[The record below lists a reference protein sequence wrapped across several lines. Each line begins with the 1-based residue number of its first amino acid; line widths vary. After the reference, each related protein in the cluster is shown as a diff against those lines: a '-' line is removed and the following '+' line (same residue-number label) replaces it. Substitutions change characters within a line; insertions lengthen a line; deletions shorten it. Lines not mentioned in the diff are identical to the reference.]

1 MQSTVSTE
9 NVSISL
15 PISDL
20 SFLRTLSKK
29 MGWSLKKQKKSKIEL
44 ALDDVKAGKVFEA
57 SSVEDLMAQLEKRN
71 TKLNILEDLR
81 NRINF
86 VNAEDTTYNFLKK
99 QSQY

>member
-29 MGWSLKKQKKSKIEL
+29 MGWSLKKQKKRKIEL

-57 SSVEDLMAQLEKRN
+57 SSVEDLMAQLEK
-71 TKLNILEDLR
+71 
-81 NRINF
+81 
-86 VNAEDTTYNFLKK
+86 
-99 QSQY
+99 

>member
-44 ALDDVKAGKVFEA
+44 ALDDVKTGEVFEA
-57 SSVEDLMAQLEKRN
+57 SSVEDLMAQLEK
-71 TKLNILEDLR
+71 
-81 NRINF
+81 
-86 VNAEDTTYNFLKK
+86 
-99 QSQY
+99 

>member
-44 ALDDVKAGKVFEA
+44 ALVDVKTGKVFEA
-57 SSVEDLMAQLEKRN
+57 SSVEDLMAQLEK
-71 TKLNILEDLR
+71 
-81 NRINF
+81 
-86 VNAEDTTYNFLKK
+86 
-99 QSQY
+99 

>member
-20 SFLRTLSKK
+20 SFLRTLAKK

-44 ALDDVKAGKVFEA
+44 AIDEVTAGKVFEA
-57 SSVEDLMAQLEKRN
+57 SSIEDLMAQLEK
-71 TKLNILEDLR
+71 
-81 NRINF
+81 
-86 VNAEDTTYNFLKK
+86 
-99 QSQY
+99 

>member
-29 MGWSLKKQKKSKIEL
+29 MGWSLKQQKKSKIEL
-44 ALDDVKAGKVFEA
+44 ALDDVKTGKVFEA
-57 SSVEDLMAQLEKRN
+57 SSVEDLMAQLEK
-71 TKLNILEDLR
+71 
-81 NRINF
+81 
-86 VNAEDTTYNFLKK
+86 
-99 QSQY
+99 

>member
-44 ALDDVKAGKVFEA
+44 ALDDVKTGKFFEA
-57 SSVEDLMAQLEKRN
+57 SSVEDLMAQLEK
-71 TKLNILEDLR
+71 
-81 NRINF
+81 
-86 VNAEDTTYNFLKK
+86 
-99 QSQY
+99 

>member
-44 ALDDVKAGKVFEA
+44 ALDDAKAGKVFEA
-57 SSVEDLMAQLEKRN
+57 SSVEDLMAQLEK
-71 TKLNILEDLR
+71 
-81 NRINF
+81 
-86 VNAEDTTYNFLKK
+86 
-99 QSQY
+99 

>member
-44 ALDDVKAGKVFEA
+44 ALYDVKTGKVFEA
-57 SSVEDLMAQLEKRN
+57 SSVEDLMAQLEK
-71 TKLNILEDLR
+71 
-81 NRINF
+81 
-86 VNAEDTTYNFLKK
+86 
-99 QSQY
+99 

>member
-44 ALDDVKAGKVFEA
+44 SLDDVKTGKVFEA
-57 SSVEDLMAQLEKRN
+57 SSVEDLMAQLEK
-71 TKLNILEDLR
+71 
-81 NRINF
+81 
-86 VNAEDTTYNFLKK
+86 
-99 QSQY
+99 

>member
-29 MGWSLKKQKKSKIEL
+29 MGWSLKKQKKSKI
-44 ALDDVKAGKVFEA
+44 
-57 SSVEDLMAQLEKRN
+57 
-71 TKLNILEDLR
+71 
-81 NRINF
+81 
-86 VNAEDTTYNFLKK
+86 
-99 QSQY
+99 

>member
-44 ALDDVKAGKVFEA
+44 AIDDVKTGKNFAERRVDNMME
-57 SSVEDLMAQLEKRN
+57 QIEK
-71 TKLNILEDLR
+71 
-81 NRINF
+81 
-86 VNAEDTTYNFLKK
+86 KK
-99 QSQY
+99 

>member
-29 MGWSLKKQKKSKIEL
+29 MGWSLKKQKNSKIEL
-44 ALDDVKAGKVFEA
+44 ELDDGKTGKVFEA
-57 SSVEDLMAQLEKRN
+57 SSVEDLMAQLEK
-71 TKLNILEDLR
+71 
-81 NRINF
+81 
-86 VNAEDTTYNFLKK
+86 
-99 QSQY
+99 

>member
-44 ALDDVKAGKVFEA
+44 ALDDVTAGKVFEA
-57 SSVEDLMAQLEKRN
+57 SSVEDLMAQLEK
-71 TKLNILEDLR
+71 
-81 NRINF
+81 
-86 VNAEDTTYNFLKK
+86 
-99 QSQY
+99 